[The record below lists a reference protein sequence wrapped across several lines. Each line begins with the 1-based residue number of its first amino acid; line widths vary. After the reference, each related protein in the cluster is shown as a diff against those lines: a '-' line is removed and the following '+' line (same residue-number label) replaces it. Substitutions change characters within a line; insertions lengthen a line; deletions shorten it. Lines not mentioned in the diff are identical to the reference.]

1 MPYDPKLREEEIKN
15 KVAVDVFGAFDCTRI
30 FGAVDFC
37 VSVKTA
43 GPTLWETESLLW
55 AEAKAGIRPDLAPL
69 FAQLVLTVGKERTH
83 EKHSPPPFLGAF
95 DSEKIAFLPF
105 HAVIDLFSANDFD
118 WTVAPSDPSTREF
131 RLLLDRVR
139 PLLASGAFVF
149 RFDEAEELAAFVRK
163 NFVVGREGT
172 ARLPV
177 TRNNFVFVYNRWRED
192 VMPSIAVDWD
202 AAKKRGILDADFF
215 LADLL
220 SKDGATLVEKLF
232 VVLRGNHYELD
243 RTLDDMG
250 LFVSKRAEFTDGQ
263 AAHALFWNRYKR
275 PPKREYW
282 HWIAERRDLL
292 VPQDVRERKGSY
304 FTPQIWVEKAQQ
316 ALADV
321 LGDDWQDRYD
331 VWDCAAGTG
340 NLLAGLSDKYRVWA
354 STLDQSDVDVM
365 HERIKNGAALLDSH
379 VFRFDFLNDSFDDL
393 PDGLRAIVRDPERRK
408 RLVVFIN
415 PPYAEATT
423 AKTVTGTGANKAG
436 VATENKIHAQYK
448 PLVSSAANELFA
460 LFLIRI
466 ARELSGCVLGQF
478 SKLKHIQASNFKA
491 FRQVFGSRLEKA
503 FVVPAKTFDNVKGEF
518 PIGFFVWRTGVSE
531 PVMDTNADVFG
542 ARGESLGKKNLSP
555 ATDKSINR
563 WIKQFDSESSG
574 IVGFMG
580 NPAPDFQHDS
590 QLYISGKPGIEHFN
604 FFKINEQNLTPAC
617 IYLAVRHCIEADW
630 LNDRDQFLWPAETWK
645 DDAEF
650 QLDCL
655 TFTLFHGQNRISCR
669 AASGSAGGSGSAGIL
684 SAVSRARSPRSQ
696 VNHWIPFAESEVDA
710 KDAYRSHFMVEFLR
724 GLSGSAGILPA
735 GSPPCAASR
744 AGSPRSDI
752 SLPGQ
757 GLLFAAE
764 PPAAYGATGGDASS
778 RLSFSPAA
786 RAVFD
791 AGRELWR
798 YYHAQPRALP
808 DASYYD
814 IRAHFQGFKPS
825 GHMNA
830 DSPDGTYTRLVGALR
845 AAERALAAKI
855 APKVHEHG
863 FLQGGVALTASA
875 PCPDTTPPPLLAAE
889 N

>member
-163 NFVVGREGT
+163 NFVVGREGA

-177 TRNNFVFVYNRWRED
+177 TRNNFVFVYNRWREA

-423 AKTVTGTGANKAG
+423 A
-436 VATENKIHAQYK
+436 
-448 PLVSSAANELFA
+448 
-460 LFLIRI
+460 
-466 ARELSGCVLGQF
+466 
-478 SKLKHIQASNFKA
+478 
-491 FRQVFGSRLEKA
+491 
-503 FVVPAKTFDNVKGEF
+503 
-518 PIGFFVWRTGVSE
+518 
-531 PVMDTNADVFG
+531 
-542 ARGESLGKKNLSP
+542 
-555 ATDKSINR
+555 
-563 WIKQFDSESSG
+563 
-574 IVGFMG
+574 
-580 NPAPDFQHDS
+580 
-590 QLYISGKPGIEHFN
+590 
-604 FFKINEQNLTPAC
+604 
-617 IYLAVRHCIEADW
+617 
-630 LNDRDQFLWPAETWK
+630 
-645 DDAEF
+645 
-650 QLDCL
+650 
-655 TFTLFHGQNRISCR
+655 
-669 AASGSAGGSGSAGIL
+669 
-684 SAVSRARSPRSQ
+684 
-696 VNHWIPFAESEVDA
+696 
-710 KDAYRSHFMVEFLR
+710 
-724 GLSGSAGILPA
+724 
-735 GSPPCAASR
+735 
-744 AGSPRSDI
+744 
-752 SLPGQ
+752 
-757 GLLFAAE
+757 
-764 PPAAYGATGGDASS
+764 
-778 RLSFSPAA
+778 
-786 RAVFD
+786 
-791 AGRELWR
+791 
-798 YYHAQPRALP
+798 
-808 DASYYD
+808 
-814 IRAHFQGFKPS
+814 
-825 GHMNA
+825 
-830 DSPDGTYTRLVGALR
+830 
-845 AAERALAAKI
+845 
-855 APKVHEHG
+855 
-863 FLQGGVALTASA
+863 
-875 PCPDTTPPPLLAAE
+875 
-889 N
+889 